1 MEARYT
7 TAGKE
12 AFDLSYLVAILR
24 NHLIFWKNTP
34 PDGVLY
40 IDASQPAR
48 DRKRCCAAGSHSWP
62 RALRYCSFVNSYR
75 FMLIASHNLLSCS
88 TLIFQTRP
96 NIPTLLRDKVSQGRA
111 ILVDLMGGSYNSLC
125 IQNHFQNPQ

>member
-1 MEARYT
+1 MRKQQNRDG
-7 TAGKE
+7 GKIHNGRE
-12 AFDLSYLVAILR
+12 GSIRLVISGGDSAKPLDF
-24 NHLIFWKNTP
+24 LEKNTL

-75 FMLIASHNLLSCS
+75 FMLITSHNLVSCA
-88 TLIFQTRP
+88 TFIFQTRP
-96 NIPTLLRDKVSQGRA
+96 NYKGDILA
-111 ILVDLMGGSYNSLC
+111 ILAADTHISWRYNVQKLDRV
-125 IQNHFQNPQ
+125 